1 MTTRSEKRQRTVIR
15 ACRMTPEE
23 KRSVTAAAK
32 AAGVSVSKFV
42 RDAALHRADQV
53 NDAATLLR
61 QSGAERMK

>member
-23 KRSVTAAAK
+23 KQRITAAAK

-53 NDAATLLR
+53 DHAATLLR